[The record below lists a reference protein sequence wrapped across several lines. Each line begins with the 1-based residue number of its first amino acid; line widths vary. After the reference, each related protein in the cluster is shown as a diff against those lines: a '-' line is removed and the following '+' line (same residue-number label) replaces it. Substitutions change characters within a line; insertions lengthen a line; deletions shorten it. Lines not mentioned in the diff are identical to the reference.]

1 MSFKK
6 PPFIKLF
13 DFKLNNIEEF
23 VHTPFMEIN
32 PILEEKRYFNYWED
46 HLYKIMNGMWG
57 RDYDKKNDT
66 GGYRY
71 QTGDHYHY
79 TRFFHMRMET
89 EGSSSDLERPILRD
103 FDWWAHYNFIIAD
116 GLSGF
121 KDDKIYTCHRFARDY
136 QSFKDIRE
144 DEKILLDRYSSD
156 ILDKYGK
163 FKKYID
169 PHEYLHMT
177 HKEPLGDPL
186 MQNEKENVI
195 WFASRRMGKT
205 YISLNRMQKGFLT
218 NGAKTIDQYY
228 SKSTKFTGIL
238 GSYGDKYTAEHLT
251 KFFDS
256 YNKLAEIGSYTKEG
270 LNIQG
275 AFWVPWTGSKALSA
289 YITNLNKE
297 EGGKTDVF
305 WGSQIHRF
313 SFENNK
319 SAGVGVASDFM
330 LADEIGLWDDV
341 EGVNSEM
348 IPTQK
353 RDTVRFG
360 NTFYTGTG
368 GNVTK
373 ALKTKKVYMNPRLIN
388 AMVFK
393 DYCNPAN
400 VHGCGMF
407 APVQYTRNI
416 YRDENG
422 NIDLDKSYRDECRT
436 REEKFK
442 QGMSAYIKHISAYC
456 MVYNDIF
463 MQSSSGVLP
472 VDRAS
477 ESLEKFTSL
486 KLRERPQVY
495 SVGKI
500 KRPVENE
507 KNVVFVKDDKV
518 NPICNYDDLAKAD
531 DYQKSG
537 IVVVY
542 EPPDLSGESKYV
554 TTFDDVK
561 DPTGT
566 SMCIAVTWKVLG
578 PGGVRLNLAAESIF
592 RRIKK
597 EENSDIAINM
607 SLYYGGTFCPETN
620 IPYSRSRVIELGMYD
635 ILEPAPK
642 MAIST
647 LLNQSSKYEEGFYK
661 SPTMNED
668 VPVITAEILMTCVEE
683 IDQEDGTKKEV
694 WMVDEI
700 PSEFLLNDIIYWS
713 LEGNF
718 DFMDNLFI
726 FSMLMKEYKIR
737 KYFER
742 PKEGNDLFKKVQEAI
757 REESNISKGTDE
769 LFSY

>member
-1 MSFKK
+1 MFKK

-13 DFKLNNIEEF
+13 DFRLNNIEEF
-23 VHTPFMEIN
+23 VHTPFLEIN

-57 RDYDKKNDT
+57 RDYDKKNDI

-89 EGSSSDLERPILRD
+89 EGSPSDLERPILRD

-121 KDDKIYTCHRFARDY
+121 KDDKVHTCHRFARDHK
-136 QSFKDIRE
+136 SFKDIRE
-144 DEKILLDRYSSD
+144 DEKILLDRYADD

-177 HKEPLGDPL
+177 HREPLGDPL
-186 MQNEKENVI
+186 MQNEKQNVI

-205 YISLNRMQKGFLT
+205 YLSINRMQRGMVV
-218 NGAKTIDQYY
+218 NGAKTIEQYY

-238 GSYGDKYTAEHLT
+238 GSNADKLTAEHLT

-256 YNKLAEIGSYTKEG
+256 YNKLSEIGSYNKEG
-270 LNIQG
+270 VEKEG
-275 AFWVPWTGSKALSA
+275 CFWVPMGGSRALSS
-289 YITNLNKE
+289 YITNLQKE
-297 EGGKTDVF
+297 EGGKKDVF

-313 SFENNK
+313 SFEIDA
-319 SAGVGVASDFM
+319 SAGVGVGADFM
-330 LADEIGLWDDV
+330 MGDEIGLWNNVEDV
-341 EGVNSEM
+341 NYEM
-348 IPTQK
+348 IPTLK
-353 RDTVRFG
+353 RDSVRFG
-360 NTFYTGTG
+360 NIFFTGTG
-368 GNVTK
+368 GKVTR
-373 ALKTKKVYMNPRLIN
+373 ALKTKKVFMNPRMID

-400 VHGCGMF
+400 ANGCGMF

-416 YRDENG
+416 FRDENG
-422 NIDLDKSYRDECRT
+422 NIDLEKSYKDECKT
-436 REEKFK
+436 REGKFND
-442 QGMSAYIKHISAYC
+442 GMSAYIKHISSYC

-472 VDRAS
+472 IDRAA

-486 KLRERPQVY
+486 KVRERPQIY
-495 SVGKI
+495 SIGKI
-500 KRPVENE
+500 KRPVETE
-507 KNVVFVKDDKV
+507 KSVSFVKDDKV

-537 IVVVY
+537 IVIIY
-542 EPPDLSGESKYV
+542 EPPDETGNSKYL

-566 SMCIAVTWKVLG
+566 STCIAATWKVSG
-578 PGGVRLNLAAESIF
+578 VSGVRFNLAAESIF
-592 RRIKK
+592 RRIRK
-597 EENSDIAINM
+597 EDNSDIAINM
-607 SLYYGGTFCPETN
+607 CLYYGGTFCPETN
-620 IPYSRSRVIELGMYD
+620 IPYARSRVIELGMYD
-635 ILEPAPK
+635 ILEKSPK
-642 MAIST
+642 MAISQ
-647 LLNQSSKYEEGFYK
+647 LLNQASKYEEGFYK

-668 VPVITAEILMTCVEE
+668 VPPICAEILMTCVEE
-683 IDQEDGTKKEV
+683 IDEEDGTKKEV

-713 LEGNF
+713 IEGNF

-726 FSMLMKEYKIR
+726 FSMCVKEYKIR
-737 KYFER
+737 KYFEKPR
-742 PKEGNDLFKKVQEAI
+742 EGNDTFKKVQEAI
-757 REESNISKGTDE
+757 RDDINITSATDD